1 MTARDTSRFDWR
13 LLAGPLV
20 LLAGL
25 ALLKLSDILLT
36 IGPLDRAA
44 FGWSVP
50 VPMLLL
56 APGLI
61 GIAARWSGTTA
72 GRLTAIATG
81 VLLGVVVGVAWFAS
95 TTQVGCDP
103 NPGLATRVLSSLP
116 VPLVLGIGW
125 SLAGWLAVAKAER
138 PIRAV
143 AVGAATGLA
152 TGAVMLL
159 AWGLF
164 FPGVTCTP
172 GPVPLG

>member
-61 GIAARWSGTTA
+61 GK
-72 GRLTAIATG
+72 
-81 VLLGVVVGVAWFAS
+81 
-95 TTQVGCDP
+95 P
-103 NPGLATRVLSSLP
+103 
-116 VPLVLGIGW
+116 
-125 SLAGWLAVAKAER
+125 
-138 PIRAV
+138 RA
-143 AVGAATGLA
+143 
-152 TGAVMLL
+152 
-159 AWGLF
+159 
-164 FPGVTCTP
+164 
-172 GPVPLG
+172 GPVRRPAD